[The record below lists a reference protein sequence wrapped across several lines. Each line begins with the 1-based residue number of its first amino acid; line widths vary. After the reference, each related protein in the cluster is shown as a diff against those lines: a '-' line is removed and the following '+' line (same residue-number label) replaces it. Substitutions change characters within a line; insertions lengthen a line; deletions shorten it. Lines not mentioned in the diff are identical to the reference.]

1 MKALAVLL
9 VMPIVMMNAACNKPS
24 EENCKKA
31 VENMRELLGTN
42 DGVTADTTSAIRSCK
57 GGSSKAAVECAIAA
71 KTVEDLEK
79 CEFFK
84 IPDKEEQCKKALAN
98 MRQQTG
104 ATGAPTPDEI
114 HKCRVSMV
122 RRTISCAIEASSRD
136 ELDKCK
142 FMKFDEGSAGSGSP

>member
-1 MKALAVLL
+1 MKALVLVL
-9 VMPIVMMNAACNKPS
+9 VVLAFGCNKPS

-31 VENMRELLGTN
+31 VENMRELLGTDN
-42 DGVTADTTSAIRSCK
+42 GVSSDTTAAVRSCK
-57 GGSSKAAVECAIAA
+57 GGSTKASVDCAIAA

-104 ATGAPTPDEI
+104 QSGTATPDDI
-114 HKCRVSMV
+114 HKCRVSMA
-122 RRTISCAIEASSRD
+122 RKTIQCAIDAGSRD
-136 ELDKCK
+136 DLDKCK
-142 FMKFDEGSAGSGSP
+142 FMKFDEGSGSASP